1 MEITKNECLQESY
14 FGQKT
19 AEFLAIDYDENQ
31 LLMDEFSDKA
41 CHPRGG
47 ILLDVK

>member
-1 MEITKNECLQESY
+1 MEVTKNECLQEFY
-14 FGQKT
+14 VGQNT

-31 LLMDEFSDKA
+31 LLVEEFSDKA
-41 CHPRGG
+41 CHPRRG